1 MIPINPVL
9 AIVIGLFLMFGGVG
23 AIEQDTMS
31 FWKAFGFALI
41 GSVLALDA
49 AVRMNKDSDV

>member
-9 AIVIGLFLMFGGVG
+9 CAIIGMFLMFGGVG
-23 AIEQDTMS
+23 AIETETMP

>member
-9 AIVIGLFLMFGGVG
+9 CAVIGIFLMMGGVG
-23 AIEQDTMS
+23 AIEQETMP
-31 FWKAFGFALI
+31 FWKGFGFALI

-49 AVRMNKDSDV
+49 AVRMNKDSNV

>member
-9 AIVIGLFLMFGGVG
+9 CAIIGIFLMMGGVG
-23 AIEQDTMS
+23 AIEHETMP
-31 FWKAFGFALI
+31 FWKGFAFAFV
-41 GSVLALDA
+41 GCVLALDA

>member
-9 AIVIGLFLMFGGVG
+9 CAIIGMFLMMGGVG
-23 AIEQDTMS
+23 AVEQETMP
-31 FWKAFGFALI
+31 FWKGFAFAFV

-49 AVRMNKDSDV
+49 AVRMNKDSM

>member
-9 AIVIGLFLMFGGVG
+9 SAAIGVFLMMGGVG
-23 AIEQDTMS
+23 AIETGTMP
-31 FWKAFGFALI
+31 FWKAFSFALV

-49 AVRMNKDSDV
+49 AVRMNKDSNV